1 MRLHA
6 SGSHPFGVSG
16 GRSRASSTTEPQVGE
31 CPERPEERVGDTC
44 EGQCADQEHHA
55 AKANVRKRRRAEAG
69 YGIKRGANAAKQEHR
84 AEQADDDRD
93 ARSQGESKVDE
104 PGQQTLAEVR
114 ARHAPTRSQRRD
126 GSNVFNRDRTL
137 RKRDDDA
144 QRQPDG
150 QDDHAWR
157 ISVPNSI
164 MVQMNTENVQ
174 REVALGKRQVTTS
187 AG

>member
-1 MRLHA
+1 
-6 SGSHPFGVSG
+6 
-16 GRSRASSTTEPQVGE
+16 
-31 CPERPEERVGDTC
+31 
-44 EGQCADQEHHA
+44 
-55 AKANVRKRRRAEAG
+55 
-69 YGIKRGANAAKQEHR
+69 
-84 AEQADDDRD
+84 
-93 ARSQGESKVDE
+93 
-104 PGQQTLAEVR
+104 
-114 ARHAPTRSQRRD
+114 
-126 GSNVFNRDRTL
+126 L